1 MIVAE
6 SISPARERLLNAA
19 SELFYARGIGA
30 VGVDT
35 IIARADVARATFY
48 KHFPAKDDLVVA
60 FLRRRDAIWR
70 KWLGETIEQLAPDPK
85 ARPLAIFDALF
96 ERFSA
101 GDFRGCAF
109 INSIVEFANRDHPAH
124 IAADAHKRAVTLQV
138 GEMLS
143 AAGYPDTDLAASIMM
158 LMDGAIVTAL
168 REGAPDAAVRAKSI
182 AAGLI
187 AQTCAPCEV

>member
-70 KWLGETIEQLAPDPK
+70 K
-85 ARPLAIFDALF
+85 
-96 ERFSA
+96 
-101 GDFRGCAF
+101 
-109 INSIVEFANRDHPAH
+109 
-124 IAADAHKRAVTLQV
+124 
-138 GEMLS
+138 
-143 AAGYPDTDLAASIMM
+143 
-158 LMDGAIVTAL
+158 
-168 REGAPDAAVRAKSI
+168 
-182 AAGLI
+182 
-187 AQTCAPCEV
+187 